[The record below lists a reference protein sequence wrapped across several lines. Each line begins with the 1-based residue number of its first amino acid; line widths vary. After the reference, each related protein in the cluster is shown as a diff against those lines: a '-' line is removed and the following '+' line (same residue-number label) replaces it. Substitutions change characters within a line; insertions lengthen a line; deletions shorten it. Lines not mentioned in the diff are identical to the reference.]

1 MDVTEMAVRN
11 DTERSKIKRKTATG
25 IKSLAGMPYFSMRRI
40 RDFASS
46 IRGLRVYS
54 RKAPMGL
61 GSTDTCKDVVLP
73 DELEVFT
80 VKLEALSRVLA
91 KAHFLSHG

>member
-1 MDVTEMAVRN
+1 MEVTEMAVRK
-11 DTERSKIKRKTATG
+11 DIERSNIKRKTATG
-25 IKSLAGMPYFSMRRI
+25 IKSLAGIPSFSMRRI
-40 RDFASS
+40 RDLASS
-46 IRGLRVYS
+46 MRGLRVYS

-80 VKLEALSRVLA
+80 VKFEALSRVLA
-91 KAHFLSHG
+91 KANFLPHG